1 MLFILLKNQTKTIHA
16 LFSKSHLE
24 TDKCLSGG
32 SHHACQL
39 PLLHTHMKYLF
50 TVDPT
55 DHTDIAVN
63 LSRCLQ
69 LLEKFHV

>member
-1 MLFILLKNQTKTIHA
+1 MP
-16 LFSKSHLE
+16 SKSHLE